1 MTNPRMSPSTC
12 RFAPRH
18 PPYSLQLALMYS
30 TPRAASIIADSPGQ
44 LWALHR
50 NVFRK
55 VLMRRSG
62 RKELVHTLRKIE
74 MFKCL
79 NVQQVQSLADIMTE
93 VQYEAGETVVKQGST
108 GDSFYVIRSGSC
120 NKSSKKVMRN
130 KEETLGEVRPNEERR
145 LERSDS

>member
-1 MTNPRMSPSTC
+1 
-12 RFAPRH
+12 
-18 PPYSLQLALMYS
+18 
-30 TPRAASIIADSPGQ
+30 
-44 LWALHR
+44 
-50 NVFRK
+50 
-55 VLMRRSG
+55 MRRSG